1 MLKVVRDVSVE
12 IICSCLLMCTSALSG
27 GKDCIDLIVHLC
39 EEEILEFF

>member
-1 MLKVVRDVSVE
+1 MLKFVREVSVE
-12 IICSCLLMCTSALSG
+12 IVRSCLLICTPALSG